1 MGHMTA
7 LASAIWLAPAYLLV
21 SIRRNRGYAMRT
33 FVVSS
38 LAILMLS
45 GLRVVPGR
53 IDLIWVYL
61 CLPPSLAIFV
71 AAMLKMF
78 KNR

>member
-1 MGHMTA
+1 
-7 LASAIWLAPAYLLV
+7 
-21 SIRRNRGYAMRT
+21 MRT
-33 FVVSS
+33 FVATS

-45 GLRVVPGR
+45 GLQIVPGR

-61 CLPPSLAIFV
+61 YLPPSLAIFV

-78 KNR
+78 KNRK